1 MSAGWGRFQ
10 DEGAGPDW
18 LADAGSD
25 EGEQPPAGSGDG
37 APGWAATAEP
47 GAGGNSG
54 AREAGSAWAEQS
66 GSDDGAPGWAA
77 AAEPGADAGPSGWA
91 SLADGAGGRGAVPK
105 KSERPERE
113 RRSSGGFGD
122 DRRGGS
128 ASAKKSAAK
137 KAAAKKTAAKKTS
150 GGWSSRRKDRDPADA
165 DKPKP
170 PQSREKLEQR
180 AKNILMYHLGRQMQ
194 TRSQLADKLRKKEIP
209 DDIAEAVLDRFE
221 ELHLLDDAGYAETFV
236 RSRHT
241 ERGLAKRALGYE
253 LRKRGIDDETAA
265 EALSTLDEDQEAVTA
280 RRLVDS
286 RLRATRG
293 LDPQV
298 RTRRLVGMLA
308 RKGYSGSIAFRVV
321 KEALAEEGL
330 DVDLGEPEFD

>member
-10 DEGAGPDW
+10 EEGAGPDW
-18 LADAGSD
+18 LAAEEPAPQGGAEARQSAAG
-25 EGEQPPAGSGDG
+25 GGS
-37 APGWAATAEP
+37 A
-47 GAGGNSG
+47 GAG
-54 AREAGSAWAEQS
+54 AS

-91 SLADGAGGRGAVPK
+91 SLTEPAEGRRDGSVPK
-105 KSERPERE
+105 PSE
-113 RRSSGGFGD
+113 
-122 DRRGGS
+122 RGGS
-128 ASAKKSAAK
+128 AGAERKQRSSGFGESRRGGFAPAK
-137 KAAAKKTAAKKTS
+137 KAAASKKPASNKNS
-150 GGWSSRRKDRDPADA
+150 GWSSRRKDRDPADA

-170 PQSREKLEQR
+170 PPSRETLEQR
-180 AKNILMYHLGRQMQ
+180 AKNILTYHLGRQMQ
-194 TRSQLADKLRKKEIP
+194 TRSQLADRLRKKEIP
-209 DDIAEAVLDRFE
+209 DDIAEAALDRFE
-221 ELHLLDDAGYAETFV
+221 ELHLLNDTDYAETFV
-236 RSRHT
+236 RSRHN

-293 LDPQV
+293 LEPQV

-308 RKGYSGSIAFRVV
+308 RKGYSSSVAFRAV
-321 KEALAEEGL
+321 KEALADEGQEIEL
-330 DVDLGEPEFD
+330 DDPGFD